1 MEEAQA
7 QVKVHT
13 ISTVAPTIP
22 TERHSMFL
30 SNLDLLWLPINNV
43 QRILF
48 YTISP
53 ENQYSSI
60 VESLKKS
67 LSSVLVYFYPLAG
80 RLDKGESG
88 RPEIDC
94 NDAGV
99 EFLEASIDMP
109 FSSLERDGFQYKPFF
124 QNLVPKVHPLQD
136 HNCSTPFL
144 SVQVTSF
151 EEGGIC
157 IGTTLHHV
165 IADGNS
171 CWHFMKS
178 WAECSRG
185 LPVSNPPLH
194 CRTVFKL
201 ENKKPIPI
209 SYKPHDVVINGIPGA
224 QIYKFLPDDLQQNS
238 EKTSAE
244 QALELEVGIQKWL
257 GHNTEP
263 IYSTFCFTEKMIR
276 DLKQQNGTSSS
287 FIAVAAQFWRCLTRA
302 REVPDEEPVV
312 FALLAD
318 CRSRVKPPL
327 PKAYFG
333 NCLSSGIVR
342 TAAKTLLGNNLCFAA
357 SLIQELINFCTTE
370 EQIKNT
376 VDWLESPD
384 SGLAWLFHEFAG
396 LCFTNVVSSHRF
408 PVYEIDYGWGR
419 PLNVQTASINENG
432 AMVLFAA
439 KDDGGSI
446 VVSTRLPKHQM
457 EILTHLLS
465 VPH

>member
-7 QVKVHT
+7 QVKVQR
-13 ISTVAPTIP
+13 ISSVAPVIP
-22 TERHSMFL
+22 TERHPMFL
-30 SNLDLLWLPINNV
+30 ANIDLLWLPVNNV

-48 YTISP
+48 YRIPP
-53 ENQYSSI
+53 ENQYPSI

-88 RPEIDC
+88 RLEVDY
-94 NDAGV
+94 NDEGV
-99 EFLEASIDMP
+99 EFVEASIDIP
-109 FSSLERDGFQYKPFF
+109 FSFLERDGFQYMPFF
-124 QNLVPKVHPLQD
+124 QDLVPKVNPLQDLVPKVDPLQD
-136 HNCSTPFL
+136 HNCPRSFL

-376 VDWLESPD
+376 V
-384 SGLAWLFHEFAG
+384 
-396 LCFTNVVSSHRF
+396 SS
-408 PVYEIDYGWGR
+408 
-419 PLNVQTASINENG
+419 L
-432 AMVLFAA
+432 
-439 KDDGGSI
+439 
-446 VVSTRLPKHQM
+446 
-457 EILTHLLS
+457 
-465 VPH
+465 